1 MSRMMIISAAVAVIG
16 LGAYFVT
23 KPANNVTPANPLGA
37 ASAQEQTDVDTST
50 IMEMT
55 QGNPDAPVTVI
66 EYASFTCPHCA
77 SFHKEQFKQLKADYI
92 DTGKIHFIYRDVF
105 FDRFGLW
112 ASMIARCGG
121 QDRFFGIAD
130 MICSGMADES
140 KLSLEEARTRVWMV
154 DSKGLV
160 SRRRDGKLQEHKLP
174 YARDDKPAN
183 NLLEVVKRVK
193 PTVLIGASGQPGSF
207 DEAVIN
213 EMAKTCDRPVVFA
226 LSNPTSKSE
235 CSAEQAYRWTRG
247 KAIFASGSPF
257 APVRLEG
264 RIFVPGQGNNMF
276 IFPGIG
282 LGAIA
287 SGAQRVTDSMFF
299 TAAKTLAQMVT
310 EEELEAGTL
319 YPDLG
324 KIRQISLAIA
334 TSVCRLAWDQ
344 GLAQYEQPDDIRE
357 YVRSCMW
364 HPDYRPY
371 VAA

>member
-1 MSRMMIISAAVAVIG
+1 MQPVRSVARARAEAGGDIK
-16 LGAYFVT
+16 L
-23 KPANNVTPANPLGA
+23 N
-37 ASAQEQTDVDTST
+37 
-50 IMEMT
+50 
-55 QGNPDAPVTVI
+55 
-66 EYASFTCPHCA
+66 
-77 SFHKEQFKQLKADYI
+77 FHNA
-92 DTGKIHFIYRDVF
+92 
-105 FDRFGLW
+105 
-112 ASMIARCGG
+112 
-121 QDRFFGIAD
+121 
-130 MICSGMADES
+130 
-140 KLSLEEARTRVWMV
+140 
-154 DSKGLV
+154 
-160 SRRRDGKLQEHKLP
+160 
-174 YARDDKPAN
+174 

-257 APVRLEG
+257 DPVRVHG
-264 RIFVPGQGNNMF
+264 KVFVPGQGNNMF

-364 HPDYRPY
+364 HPNYRPY

>member
-1 MSRMMIISAAVAVIG
+1 
-16 LGAYFVT
+16 
-23 KPANNVTPANPLGA
+23 
-37 ASAQEQTDVDTST
+37 
-50 IMEMT
+50 
-55 QGNPDAPVTVI
+55 
-66 EYASFTCPHCA
+66 
-77 SFHKEQFKQLKADYI
+77 
-92 DTGKIHFIYRDVF
+92 
-105 FDRFGLW
+105 
-112 ASMIARCGG
+112 
-121 QDRFFGIAD
+121 
-130 MICSGMADES
+130 
-140 KLSLEEARTRVWMV
+140 
-154 DSKGLV
+154 
-160 SRRRDGKLQEHKLP
+160 
-174 YARDDKPAN
+174 
-183 NLLEVVKRVK
+183 
-193 PTVLIGASGQPGSF
+193 
-207 DEAVIN
+207 
-213 EMAKTCDRPVVFA
+213 VVFA

-287 SGAQRVTDSMFF
+287 SGSQRVTDSMFF

-364 HPDYRPY
+364 HPNYRPY